1 MAKDRQKSN
10 REAKKPKKTAAERSR
25 GAAAP
30 TMQSQPSSAASKDRP
45 RKGGGA

>member
-25 GAAAP
+25 EAAATTTP
-30 TMQSQPSSAASKDRP
+30 GPGLSVASKDRP
-45 RKGGGA
+45 RKSGGA